1 MSTKKSILNNQVF
14 LTLSAIVAGAILG
27 LVFGDKMS
35 DFKFIGDIWLNAIK
49 MIIVPLVF
57 VLITLAVGGQKD
69 LKTLGRTAGKIILLY
84 IISTI
89 IASVVG
95 IILPSILKPGVGVK
109 IEGLE
114 AQEITGTT
122 SFTISTFISS
132 LVSSN
137 ISGTFADGNVLQTM
151 VIGILFGIAILF
163 IKDEDSKSFLIK
175 GLNSIRDLI
184 YSYLRMVIKVTP
196 IGVLFL
202 IADSF
207 GKYGFSIFS
216 SMAGLIGTYWLGVI
230 VLIVV
235 YYFPLLWIG
244 AGINP
249 IEFLKKS
256 SPVWT
261 FTIAS
266 CSSSATIPISIK
278 TAKDNFGI
286 KPDIVDFSVPL
297 GAQVNYNGSAILY
310 TTVLMFISQ
319 MYKIPFDFS
328 TLLRIVL
335 VVTLVAASGGGI
347 PGSGIVKLLVV
358 VQTFNMPVELIGI
371 IAGLYRFFDMGVTTT
386 NCLGTLVGTIFIG
399 KREEKKRIA

>member
-1 MSTKKSILNNQVF
+1 MNTKKSILNNQVF
-14 LTLSAIVAGAILG
+14 LTLSAIVAGAVLG
-27 LVFGDKMS
+27 LLFGDKMS

-69 LKTLGRTAGKIILLY
+69 LKTLGKAAGKIILLY
-84 IISTI
+84 IISTV

-95 IILPSILKPGVGVK
+95 IILPSILKPGVGVN

-114 AQEITGTT
+114 TQEITGTT

-137 ISGTFADGNVLQTM
+137 ISGTFAEGNVLQTM
-151 VIGILFGIAILF
+151 VIGILFGIAMLS
-163 IKDEDSKSFLIK
+163 IKNEDSRSFLIK
-175 GLNSIRDLI
+175 GLNSVRDLI
-184 YSYLRMVIKVTP
+184 YAYLKMVIKVTP

-235 YYFPLLWIG
+235 YYFPLLWFG

-278 TAKDNFGI
+278 TAKENFGV

-386 NCLGTLVGTIFIG
+386 NCLGKYL
-399 KREEKKRIA
+399 